1 MSDDKPEQSEKTE
14 DPSQKRLEDAHK
26 KGDVVKSQEVTTWF
40 MILGSALIFAF
51 VAPFTSAQI
60 MTSLGD
66 YLGRADLY
74 EVGGPGFNQFVYGAT
89 ISLLSALLI
98 PMILLALCGIAG
110 NMVQHRMVFSA
121 ENLKPKFSKVSPLAG
136 TKRLFSSEALVNFG
150 KGLFKLVV
158 FSTIMVLV
166 VWPDRDRLSTIM
178 TADPIVTLEL
188 FQEIGIK
195 IFIATL
201 IAITIVALLDYIY
214 MRHKWW
220 QRQMMTVKEVRD
232 EYKQMEGDPHVKGRI
247 RQIRMERSRKRMMA
261 AVPDA
266 TVVVT
271 NPTHFAVALKY
282 DKDMAAPQVLAK
294 GVDAIALRIRGL
306 AKDHDIPIVENPPLA
321 RALYA
326 GAEVGET
333 IPAEHFKAVAQIIGY
348 VMRLKNRSGWRSGN

>member
-40 MILGSALIFAF
+40 MVLGSALVFAF
-51 VAPFTSAQI
+51 VAP
-60 MTSLGD
+60 MTGGSILDTLGS
-66 YLGRADLY
+66 YLARADLY
-74 EVGGPGFNQFVYGAT
+74 EVGGPGFNQFVFGAT
-89 ISLLSALLI
+89 TQLLSALII

-110 NMVQHRMVFSA
+110 NMVQHRMVFTG
-121 ENLKPKFSKVSPLAG
+121 ETIKPKFSKVSPLSG
-136 TKRLFSSEALVNFG
+136 FKRLFSTEALVNFA

-158 FSTIMVLV
+158 FSTIMVMV

-201 IAITIVALLDYIY
+201 LAITIVALLDYLY

-232 EYKQMEGDPHVKGRI
+232 EYKQMEGDPHLKGRL
-247 RQIRMERSRKRMMA
+247 RQIRLERSRKRMMA

-271 NPTHFAVALKY
+271 NPTHYAVALKY
-282 DKDMAAPQVLAK
+282 DREMAAPEVVAK
-294 GVDAIALRIRGL
+294 GVDAVALRIRGL

-321 RALYA
+321 RALYG
-326 GAEVGET
+326 GAEVGEQ

-348 VMRLKNRSGWRSGN
+348 VMRLKQRSGWKSGA